1 MTTHS
6 SLDDLNQAIKDS
18 NPFESN
24 FVAKSYHVWDEDLL
38 DLSNLH
44 TQASEAVLDAVQK
57 INSGSLKSKTIGFA
71 ILAPKGVGKTHVLS
85 RIRQQVK
92 RKGEGFFIYMCE
104 YGNLSLIKNQFLQS
118 LAFSLKKV
126 GGKDVMQWQELA
138 TALINR
144 GMGKS
149 AEPQQLIAQFPK
161 AIAKNPN
168 IVNQLTQK
176 VLPKCPDVDNP
187 YIVKAILWTLSQA
200 HAPFSVNWLAGR
212 ELSEAQAKMM
222 DLPDLS
228 KENRDVEAFN
238 TVRQI
243 LALISYYTTPVICF
257 DELDGSELA
266 DEADPMLAGY
276 SRAQVVGSLA
286 KDIYNNLKRG
296 VLITAMYAQTWR
308 EDFQA
313 AGFQSGGFVN
323 AAKDRIAHKE
333 VALSLLKPDDV
344 VMLVAYWLEDFYS
357 KLGLTPP
364 HAVYPFEE
372 SQLRDLGD
380 GATVR
385 DILQWC
391 AQNFSPVVI
400 DPSKKLD
407 KIYQQVEG
415 SLEEFSDDSEKIAH
429 ALAFGLQHLQGQT
442 VESVTL
448 KGLDREVHPKW
459 RHKGRI
465 NFRILGEENG
475 KEVKIGVCVSQ
486 DSHGKTVGAVIKY
499 LTLYGEFGLT
509 RGCLVRNKSI
519 PQHWQGANTNLDQLQ
534 NKQGGE
540 WVSFKDEEIKPLL
553 TLHKMF
559 KELNREVFTEEEFW
573 RFTNEKH
580 PIANNSLI
588 QEILSDPSGQA
599 PKEVIDEDR
608 EIEELFSQEIA
619 NSSDSTEES
628 DDLDLLSVA

>member
-1 MTTHS
+1 MSAHS
-6 SLDDLNQAIKDS
+6 SFDELNQAIKES

-24 FVAKSYHVWDEDLL
+24 FVAKSYHVWDEEFL
-38 DLSNLH
+38 DLPNLH
-44 TQASEAVLDAVQK
+44 AQASEAVLEAVHK
-57 INSGSLKSKTIGFA
+57 INSGNLKSQTIGFA

-92 RKGEGFFIYMCE
+92 RKDEGFFIYMCE

-126 GGKDVMQWQELA
+126 GGKGVMQWQELA
-138 TALINR
+138 TALFNR
-144 GMGKS
+144 GMEKNT
-149 AEPQQLIAQFPK
+149 EPQQLIEQFPK

-168 IVNQLTQK
+168 VVNQLTQK

-200 HAPFSVNWLAGR
+200 HAPFAVNWLAGR

-228 KENRDVEAFN
+228 KENRDVEAFS
-238 TVRQI
+238 TARQI
-243 LALISYYTTPVICF
+243 LALISYHTTPVICF

-333 VALSLLKPDDV
+333 IALSLLKPDDV

-357 KLGLTPP
+357 KQGLTPP

-391 AQNFSPVVI
+391 AQNFSPIVI
-400 DPSKKLD
+400 DPIKKLE
-407 KIYQQVEG
+407 KIYRQVEEN
-415 SLEEFSDDSEKIAH
+415 LEEFSDDSEKIAR
-429 ALAFGLQHLQGQT
+429 ALAFGLQHLQGHT
-442 VESVTL
+442 VEGVTL
-448 KGLDREVHPKW
+448 KDLDREVNPRW

-486 DSHGKTVGAVIKY
+486 DSNGKTVGALIKY
-499 LTLYGEFGLT
+499 LTLYKDLGLT
-509 RGCLVRNKSI
+509 RGCLVRAKSI
-519 PQHWQGANTNLDQLQ
+519 PQHWRGANASLEQLQ
-534 NKQGGE
+534 KKQGGE
-540 WVSFKDEEIKPLL
+540 WVSFKNEEIRPLL

-559 KELNREVFTEEEFW
+559 KELERES
-573 RFTNEKH
+573 FTNEDLYRFIDEKH
-580 PIANNSLI
+580 PIANNTLI
-588 QEILSDPSGQA
+588 KEILSDPSGQTL
-599 PKEVIDEDR
+599 KELIDEDA
-608 EIEELFSQEIA
+608 ELEELFSQELA
-619 NSSDSTEES
+619 NASDGIEES
-628 DDLDLLSVA
+628 DGLDLLSDA